1 MAEIV
6 PRVADPPA
14 VVFTAHVTLVFELP
28 ETVALNWKE
37 SPARILAVDGVTVTV
52 VEVGVVG
59 PDGVDGLLLE
69 VVVPLQPLSSRIA
82 KIGSNFV
89 VGRMA
94 RAHTPVVLGRD
105 YFRMSKAREA
115 TGPKG
120 RRRTRTLVSY
130 WGLPGGWARER
141 VE

>member
-1 MAEIV
+1 MEEIV

-52 VEVGVVG
+52 VKVGVVG

-82 KIGSNFV
+82 KIGSSFMI
-89 VGRMA
+89 GRMA
-94 RAHTPVVLGRD
+94 RAHTPSVD
-105 YFRMSKAREA
+105 
-115 TGPKG
+115 
-120 RRRTRTLVSY
+120 
-130 WGLPGGWARER
+130 W
-141 VE
+141 